1 MKTLLVTP
9 EGLEKLKAELDHLW
23 RTERPATTQKVNRAA
38 SLGDRFENGGLL
50 QLSAYFRFSLT
61 VQNSN
66 RFLIFT
72 LNQNLSFFCF

>member
-1 MKTLLVTP
+1 MKKLLVTP

-23 RTERPATTQKVNRAA
+23 RMERPDTTQKVNSAA

-50 QLSAYFRFSLT
+50 HIRAYFRFSLT

-66 RFLIFT
+66 
-72 LNQNLSFFCF
+72 QFCSLHFIKILTHLL